1 MCSDLGWVRL
11 GYIGFSVT
19 LQGYDTA
26 GTTWGASVLA
36 GILGE
41 SAEKLIISY
50 QKYYFETD
58 YHNCITTVFF

>member
-1 MCSDLGWVRL
+1 MCYCFNLGWVRL
-11 GYIGFSVT
+11 GYIGFSVA

-26 GTTWGASVLA
+26 DIGLTWGASVLA

-58 YHNCITTVFF
+58 YHN